1 MKGFRVAILCVFGF
15 VSGAAAQQNS
25 APPAPATTEAH
36 KSSALPTTQ
45 NPPAADYSQEPIV
58 IEQYFTKVRFEN
70 DGTGERDLS
79 VRVRVQSDTGVR
91 QLGELVF
98 GYNSADEQMD
108 VRTMR
113 VHKADGS
120 VVNAGLDAVKEMTGE
135 VERDAPE
142 YTDYKEK
149 HITVPS
155 LHSGDTIQYEIVTRI
170 VKPLAPNQFWFEQN
184 FLEDAIALDEQLE
197 VSIPQGRGLIVNSPE
212 YSNVTGEEIRKV
224 KLLPHGG
231 GVDDENSP
239 FSKYDANGRTIY
251 RWKHANLSRKPADN
265 AAKKAS
271 PPPAKTPDVQLTTF
285 RSWDEVAAWYANL
298 ERGRAEPSPEI
309 RAKTQQLIQGHAT
322 ELDKMQALYSY
333 VAQNIRY
340 VSLSFGLGRYQP
352 HSAAEVFRNQYG
364 DCKDKHTLL
373 AAMLAAADLPSDAVL
388 IPLARALDTSVP
400 SPAQFDH
407 MITSVPLGN
416 DLIWMDSTSEVA
428 PFRLLTPRLRDKSA
442 LLVRPDGNGKIVET
456 PIDPPFLSTQRVEIT
471 AQVSDLGKLTS
482 QLRYFLRG
490 DNEFALRVAFHR
502 TPQTEWKE
510 LGQTIAALD
519 GIKGVIT
526 SVKPSDPLDTAKPFE
541 LDLEFS
547 QLNYLDWSSKTSK
560 IGVPLL
566 AIGLPDAAP
575 DSNGP
580 IHLGSP
586 LDVTMNLKLTLP
598 SNDVAHPPVAISVDR
613 DYAEFKSAY
622 HFADHVLTAER
633 TLNFKMRDL
642 PASRMSDYLAFIHAV
657 ESDETQILIVDK
669 SAGSAPTIPTTATSA
684 ELLEAGLAALNSGNP
699 RQAIPLLERANQL
712 DPKSMQGWNDLGLA
726 HLRLG
731 EFNDAVTAF
740 RKQVEVN
747 PYDDQVYDYLGLTLQ
762 QLQKSDEA
770 TAVFRKQLE
779 LNPLDPIAHAAL
791 GALFLEQHKYA
802 EAVPE
807 LDKATVLAPGNAE
820 LQVTLGRAFL
830 NSGQKD
836 KGLEAFEKGIELA
849 QTPVVWNNVAY
860 NLAQHNIELDKATQ
874 YAESAV
880 STTAASLRNTELAH
894 LSLTDLGL
902 VSSIGD
908 YWDTLG
914 LVYFEKGELDK
925 AERFFRA
932 SWLLNQH
939 GEVAD
944 HLGQVYE
951 KRGDKDRAALLYAEA
966 MIAAHAV
973 PETRQR
979 LVALSGENA
988 KLDNLEAEA
997 KVRLVKARTFPA
1009 GKVLNEN
1016 AQAEFYVLLS
1026 PGLKNPKV
1034 DSVKFVSGSQ
1044 DLRPIVDKLRALE
1057 FGPMFPDASPAK
1069 LVRRGTLTCS
1079 AATGNCTFT
1088 LILPDDVRTL
1098 N

>member
-1 MKGFRVAILCVFGF
+1 MKRFFAVVLCVFGF
-15 VSGAAAQQNS
+15 ALGAAARQNS
-25 APPAPATTEAH
+25 APPEPRRAEAH
-36 KSSALPTTQ
+36 TSSSPPATQ
-45 NPPAADYSQEPIV
+45 NPPAAGYAQEPIV

-70 DGTGERDLS
+70 DGTGERDLF
-79 VRVRVQSDTGVR
+79 VRVRVQSDAGVR

-98 GYNSADEQMD
+98 GYNSANEQMD

-120 VVNAGLDAVKEMTGE
+120 VVNAGLEAVKEISGE
-135 VERDAPE
+135 VERDAPA

-155 LHSGDTIQYEIVTRI
+155 LHSGDTIEYEIVTRI
-170 VKPLAPNQFWFEQN
+170 VKPLAPNQFWYEHN
-184 FLEDAIALDEQLE
+184 FLEDAIALEERLD

-231 GVDDENSP
+231 GIDDENSP

-251 RWKHANLSRKPADN
+251 RWKHASLSHSPKDDQ
-265 AAKKAS
+265 AKKAGTA
-271 PPPAKTPDVQLTTF
+271 PAKTPDVQLTTF

-298 ERGRAEPSPEI
+298 ERGRAEPGAEI
-309 RAKTQQLIQGHAT
+309 RAKTQQLIAGHLT
-322 ELDKMQALYSY
+322 ELDKMQVLYTY

-352 HSAAEVFRNQYG
+352 HSADEVFKNQYG

-388 IPLARALDTSVP
+388 IPLTRALDSSVP

-407 MITSVPLGN
+407 MITAVPLGN
-416 DLIWMDSTSEVA
+416 ELIWMDSTSEVA

-442 LLVRPDGNGKIVET
+442 LLVRTDGNGKIVET

-471 AQVSDLGKLTS
+471 AQVSDLGKLTA

-510 LGQTIAALD
+510 LGQTIATLD
-519 GIKGVIT
+519 GIKGTVS
-526 SVKPSDPLDTAKPFE
+526 SVKPSDPLDTVKPFE

-575 DSNGP
+575 DSGNP

-598 SNDVAHPPVAISVDR
+598 RDYVAHPPVAISVDR

-633 TLNFKMRDL
+633 NLNFKMRDL
-642 PASRMSDYLAFIHAV
+642 PASRLSDYLAFIHAV
-657 ESDETQILIVDK
+657 ESDETQILVVDK
-669 SAGSAPTIPTTATSA
+669 SAGSAPAIPATATSA

-699 RQAIPLLERANQL
+699 QQAIPLLERANEL
-712 DPKSMQGWNDLGLA
+712 DPKSKQGWNDLGLA

-731 EFNDAVTAF
+731 QFSDALSAF

-747 PYDDQVYDYLGLTLQ
+747 PYDEHVYDYLGLTLQ
-762 QLQKSDEA
+762 QLQKSVEA
-770 TAVFRKQLE
+770 AAAFHKQLE

-791 GALFLEQHKYA
+791 GALFLEQQEYA

-807 LDKATVLAPGNAE
+807 LDKANVLAPGNAE
-820 LQVTLGRAFL
+820 LQVSLGRAFL

-836 KGLEAFEKGIELA
+836 KALEAFEKGIELA

-860 NLAQHNIELDKATQ
+860 NLAQHSIELDKAAQ

-880 STTAASLRNTELAH
+880 STTAASLRNVDLAR
-894 LSLTDLGL
+894 LSITDLGL
-902 VSSIGD
+902 VSSMSD

-914 LVYFEKGELDK
+914 LVYFEKGDLDK

-944 HLGQVYE
+944 HLGQLYE

-966 MIAAHAV
+966 MVAAHAV
-973 PETRQR
+973 PETRKR
-979 LVALSGENA
+979 LVALSGDNA
-988 KLDNLEAEA
+988 KTDDLTGEA
-997 KVRLVKARTFPA
+997 KARLAKARTFQA
-1009 GKVLNEN
+1009 GRLLNEN
-1016 AQAEFYVLLS
+1016 AQADFYVLLS
-1026 PGLKNPKV
+1026 PAAKNPKV
-1034 DSVKFVSGSQ
+1034 DAVKFISGSQ
-1044 DLRPIVDKLRALE
+1044 DLRPMVDKLRALE
-1057 FGPMFPDASPAK
+1057 FGPMFPDASPVK
-1069 LVRRGTLTCS
+1069 LVRRGTLACS
-1079 AATGNCTFT
+1079 AVSGNCTFT
-1088 LILPDDVRTL
+1088 LILPEDVRTV